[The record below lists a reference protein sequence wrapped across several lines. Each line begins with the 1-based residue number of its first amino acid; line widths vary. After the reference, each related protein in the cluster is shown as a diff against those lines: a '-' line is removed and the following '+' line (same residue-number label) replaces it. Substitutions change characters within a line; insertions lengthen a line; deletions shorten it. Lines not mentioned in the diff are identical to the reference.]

1 MGMFRGGSSPVSRSE
16 FEKILTTLTSIIT
29 AKSAKTVKWELAL
42 KALVC
47 MGSFIDRYSE
57 SEKAMSY
64 MAIVVENL
72 VSLVRS
78 SHCSLP
84 HPMILEATSEVCST
98 MPTYVEKMVE
108 GFEEAF
114 CSSFSDFCVSLGP
127 MTLDRKVFTIVS
139 VSISNK
145 QGIESF
151 LISNYY
157 LENTCQVNGNFKS
170 IENCSQLLECVT
182 NKLLPRYP
190 IFS

>member
-16 FEKILTTLTSIIT
+16 YEKILTTLTSII
-29 AKSAKTVKWELAL
+29 AANSAKTVKWELAL

-47 MGSFIDRYSE
+47 MGSFIDQYHE

-64 MAIVVENL
+64 MGIVVENL

-98 MPTYVEKMVE
+98 RPTYVEKMVQ

-114 CSSFSDFCVSLGP
+114 CSSFSDFCVSLCP
-127 MTLDRKVFTIVS
+127 HDSRL
-139 VSISNK
+139 
-145 QGIESF
+145 ESF
-151 LISNYY
+151 HYIFVKWFLSPTSKGLRASSY
-157 LENTCQVNGNFKS
+157 LTTIWKTLVRSMETS
-170 IENCSQLLECVT
+170 SQSKIVLSSWSV
-182 NKLLPRYP
+182 
-190 IFS
+190 